1 MELHYLSLNMAQRRS
16 RIDIINDILAAIQR
30 KGGKIKPTHLMY
42 KANLSHKLMTSY
54 LEELMEKALVDE
66 IKEKTNKY
74 LIITDDGY
82 KFLQK
87 FKQMREFQ
95 ESFGF

>member
-1 MELHYLSLNMAQRRS
+1 MSKRRS
-16 RIDIINDILAAIQR
+16 RIDIIHDVLEAIQK

-54 LEELMEKALVDE
+54 LEELIGKTLIQE
-66 IKEKTNKY
+66 IKEKSNKY
-74 LIITDDGY
+74 LIITDEGY
-82 KFLQK
+82 KFLEK

-95 ESFGF
+95 ESFGL

>member
-1 MELHYLSLNMAQRRS
+1 MAQRRS
-16 RIDIINDILAAIQR
+16 RIDIINDILEAIQR

-54 LEELMEKALVDE
+54 LEELMEKALVE
-66 IKEKTNKY
+66 ELMEKTNKY

-82 KFLQK
+82 RFIEK

>member
-1 MELHYLSLNMAQRRS
+1 MAQRRS

>member
-1 MELHYLSLNMAQRRS
+1 MERKRS
-16 RIDIINDILAAIQR
+16 RTDIIHDIMMSIQNKNGR
-30 KGGKIKPTHLMY
+30 IKPTHLMY
-42 KANLSHKLMTSY
+42 KANLSYNQMGSY

-87 FKQMREFQ
+87 YKQMREFQ

>member
-1 MELHYLSLNMAQRRS
+1 MSQRRS
-16 RIDIINDILAAIQR
+16 RIDIINDILEAIQR

-54 LEELMEKALVDE
+54 LEELMEKALIQE
-66 IKEKTNKY
+66 TMEKTNRY

-82 KFLQK
+82 RFIEK
-87 FKQMREFQ
+87 FKQMKDFR
-95 ESFGF
+95 ESFGL

>member
-1 MELHYLSLNMAQRRS
+1 MSKRRS
-16 RIDIINDILAAIQR
+16 RIDIIHDVLAAIQK

-54 LEELMEKALVDE
+54 LEELIGKTLIQE
-66 IKEKTNKY
+66 IKEKSNKY
-74 LIITDDGY
+74 LIITDEGY
-82 KFLQK
+82 KFLEK

-95 ESFGF
+95 ESFGL